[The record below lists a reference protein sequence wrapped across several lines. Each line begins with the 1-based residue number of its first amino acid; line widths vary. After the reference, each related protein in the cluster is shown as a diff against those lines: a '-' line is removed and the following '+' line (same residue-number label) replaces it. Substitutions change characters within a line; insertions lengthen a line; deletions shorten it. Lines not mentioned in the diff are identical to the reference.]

1 MNLHY
6 LKIWVESKIKDKK
19 GEIGMSAII
28 NTAIALIIA
37 GFILVPNL
45 RALAVTMTT
54 DITTWY
60 TNSIKTVMFSA
71 S

>member
-28 NTAIALIIA
+28 NTAVALIIA
-37 GFILVPNL
+37 GFILVPSL
-45 RALAVTMTT
+45 RTLATSMTK
-54 DITTWY
+54 DLSDWY
-60 TNSIKTVMFSA
+60 DKSIKTVMFSDK
-71 S
+71 

>member
-6 LKIWVESKIKDKK
+6 LKLWVGSKIKEKK

-37 GFILVPNL
+37 GFILIPSL
-45 RALAVTMTT
+45 RTLATTMTG
-54 DITTWY
+54 DISKWY
-60 TNSIKTVMFSA
+60 TNSIKTVMFSDK
-71 S
+71 

>member
-6 LKIWVESKIKDKK
+6 LKLWVGSKIKEKK

-37 GFILVPNL
+37 GFILIPSL
-45 RALAVTMTT
+45 RTLASTMTS
-54 DITTWY
+54 DISKWY
-60 TNSIKTVMFSA
+60 TSSIKTVMFSDK
-71 S
+71 